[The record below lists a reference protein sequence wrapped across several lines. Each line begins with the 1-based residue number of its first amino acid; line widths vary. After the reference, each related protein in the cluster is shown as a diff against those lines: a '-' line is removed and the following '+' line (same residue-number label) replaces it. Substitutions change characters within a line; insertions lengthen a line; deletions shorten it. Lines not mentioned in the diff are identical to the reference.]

1 MGGYG
6 TGGKTDGGTLA
17 KHVWSPGKRSGYL
30 RYGVTAQY

>member
-6 TGGKTDGGTLA
+6 TGGKTDGDTLA
-17 KHVWSPGKRSGYL
+17 KHVWSPKRSGYL